1 MEKLTIKLNNP
12 DGLHA
17 RPAAIFIQVASKYTS
32 DLEIEAHGVT
42 VNGKSIIGIMSLGA
56 FHGEEITLI
65 AKGQDEKQMI
75 QDLKNLIENQF
86 EGY

>member
-12 DGLHA
+12 EGLHA
-17 RPAAIFIQVASKYTS
+17 RPAALFVQVASKYTS
-32 DLEIEAHGVT
+32 ELEIEAHGVT

-65 AKGQDEKQMI
+65 TKGQDEKPMI
-75 QDLKNLIENQF
+75 NELKELIEGEF
-86 EGY
+86 KTL